1 MNARTIILTIT
12 AAALLA
18 APATVFAQQG
28 PGDCD
33 GTGPHGR
40 MGGPGGGGG
49 LGGFGGQG
57 GHHLLRMLDRV
68 GDRIGL
74 TDAQRT
80 QIEAIVDAGKP
91 GLDVLRDQARAERE
105 TFRDSHEI
113 GDFDEATFRAHF
125 ESQAQLHVEMQLIGA
140 SMMSQAWAVLTPE
153 QQQEFQD
160 LMALMGNGPGGPRH
174 GGGKRLGK

>member
-18 APATVFAQQG
+18 APGAIFAQQG

-33 GTGPHGR
+33 GSGPHGR

-49 LGGFGGQG
+49 FGGQG
-57 GHHLLRMLDRV
+57 GHGLLRMLDRV

-80 QIEAIVDAGKP
+80 QIETIVDARKP
-91 GLDVLRDQARAERE
+91 ELDALRDQAQAERA
-105 TFRDSHEI
+105 TFRDGHEM
-113 GDFDEATFRAHF
+113 GDFDEATFRNHF
-125 ESQAQLHVEMQLIGA
+125 ELQASLHVEMQLIGA
-140 SMMSQAWAVLTPE
+140 EVASQVWAVLTPE
-153 QQQEFQD
+153 QQTQVLEIID
-160 LMALMGNGPGGPRH
+160 LIGDGRGGPRH

>member
-12 AAALLA
+12 AAALIA
-18 APATVFAQQG
+18 APGAVFAQQG

-40 MGGPGGGGG
+40 MGGPGEGGGP
-49 LGGFGGQG
+49 GGFGGQG

-74 TDAQRT
+74 TDAQKT
-80 QIEAIVDAGKP
+80 QIQAIVDAGKP
-91 GLDVLRDQARAERE
+91 GLDALRDQAQAERE

-140 SMMSQAWAVLTPE
+140 SMMSQAWAVLTPA
-153 QQQEFQD
+153 QQQELQD
-160 LMALMGNGPGGPRH
+160 LMALIGNGPRGPRH